1 MKYLLLTILLSV
13 ISFSAFSQIQKPSS
27 DMSYRKKIAMADEFF
42 QKGNFG
48 SAAVFYQSAFEEKP
62 KKIEIAFKAGEAF
75 AKIRDYKNAAFMYQT
90 IKEEAKSYP
99 KGKYKYALA
108 LKQSGDYKTAMVEF
122 DAFINSYKGEDFN
135 KINDGVSNEI
145 NGCQL
150 AILLSNEGG
159 EEDIEIEHLSRMV
172 NSDKNEFA
180 PIPFVEN
187 LLYFSSMR
195 EGMSQIFRSERGGGG
210 WDRPQKPVIFGSME
224 KPHFGHGTFTPDRD
238 AFYFTQCEMNLQGD
252 FQCDLYMM
260 QRKNNTWLKPVRLPD
275 YINEGN
281 TTSTQPF
288 VTVIDDKEILYFV
301 SDRAGGFGGLDI
313 WYVMKDSET
322 EDFNFSLPI
331 NLGIGINTVANET
344 TPFYDKNAEIMYFS
358 SDGHPGFGG
367 LDIFRSNGH
376 LDQWDKPVNLGRP
389 ANSGSDDHYYVLGAS
404 KEYGY
409 FISNRLEGT
418 SKEYSDNDD
427 IFYFDKKEIEVV
439 IRGSITESGNS
450 SKLLDNV
457 TVELIEINGT
467 GSENSLITKIFNDG
481 EYYFKLSPKKKY
493 KIEATKDGYET
504 TFFELETNNFSNNS
518 EFIQD
523 LGLEKV
529 EVVVSIEA
537 PTKPRVNETYTEEQP
552 EAVAETTPQ
561 NRLPTRP
568 RVNETYTEEQPEAV
582 AETTPQNRP
591 PTKPRVNET
600 YTEEEPEVMAE
611 TTPQNRPPT
620 KPQVNETYTGER
632 PEVMAESTE
641 QNRPP
646 TKPRVNETYTEEQS
660 EAENKPT
667 KPRKPTV
674 ANRPENAEN
683 YSEEGSK
690 VIAFEELS
698 YAEKQIGGVFWVD
711 GKSYIRRNGEL
722 YSVLGIAVPGSS
734 DGQYTTA
741 PVDNTE
747 VDFGMTSS
755 PPKNGEY
762 YKIQLVAVSIYK
774 PYKYEDVKKLGAMI
788 QLETTF
794 DEYGTEFNRVMLT
807 PFESLDDAKAV
818 LQKVVNTSKF
828 ERAYIVKYVDDV
840 RVRNSKIRLSS
851 FRD

>member
-1 MKYLLLTILLSV
+1 
-13 ISFSAFSQIQKPSS
+13 
-27 DMSYRKKIAMADEFF
+27 
-42 QKGNFG
+42 
-48 SAAVFYQSAFEEKP
+48 
-62 KKIEIAFKAGEAF
+62 
-75 AKIRDYKNAAFMYQT
+75 
-90 IKEEAKSYP
+90 
-99 KGKYKYALA
+99 
-108 LKQSGDYKTAMVEF
+108 
-122 DAFINSYKGEDFN
+122 
-135 KINDGVSNEI
+135 
-145 NGCQL
+145 
-150 AILLSNEGG
+150 
-159 EEDIEIEHLSRMV
+159 
-172 NSDKNEFA
+172 
-180 PIPFVEN
+180 
-187 LLYFSSMR
+187 
-195 EGMSQIFRSERGGGG
+195 
-210 WDRPQKPVIFGSME
+210 
-224 KPHFGHGTFTPDRD
+224 
-238 AFYFTQCEMNLQGD
+238 
-252 FQCDLYMM
+252 
-260 QRKNNTWLKPVRLPD
+260 
-275 YINEGN
+275 
-281 TTSTQPF
+281 
-288 VTVIDDKEILYFV
+288 
-301 SDRAGGFGGLDI
+301 
-313 WYVMKDSET
+313 
-322 EDFNFSLPI
+322 
-331 NLGIGINTVANET
+331 
-344 TPFYDKNAEIMYFS
+344 
-358 SDGHPGFGG
+358 
-367 LDIFRSNGH
+367 
-376 LDQWDKPVNLGRP
+376 
-389 ANSGSDDHYYVLGAS
+389 
-404 KEYGY
+404 
-409 FISNRLEGT
+409 
-418 SKEYSDNDD
+418 
-427 IFYFDKKEIEVV
+427 
-439 IRGSITESGNS
+439 
-450 SKLLDNV
+450 
-457 TVELIEINGT
+457 
-467 GSENSLITKIFNDG
+467 
-481 EYYFKLSPKKKY
+481 
-493 KIEATKDGYET
+493 
-504 TFFELETNNFSNNS
+504 
-518 EFIQD
+518 
-523 LGLEKV
+523 
-529 EVVVSIEA
+529 
-537 PTKPRVNETYTEEQP
+537 
-552 EAVAETTPQ
+552 
-561 NRLPTRP
+561 
-568 RVNETYTEEQPEAV
+568 VNETYTEEQPEAV

-641 QNRPP
+641 QNRPPTKPRVNETYTGERPEAMAEATPQNRPP